1 MREFFIIWMER
12 VMNVLIVLGGLAVAI
27 GTIVTL
33 FSAKGG
39 IFAALGVLVL
49 GSIYLVVLGGAIYLG
64 LGIYNNTRR
73 TAEAVEQ
80 LARR

>member
-12 VMNVLIVLGGLAVAI
+12 VMNVLIALGGLAVAI

-39 IFAALGVLVL
+39 IVAALGVLVL

>member
-1 MREFFIIWMER
+1 MREFFILWMER
-12 VMNVLIVLGGLAVAI
+12 AVNVIIVLGAVAVLA
-27 GTIVTL
+27 GAIVML
-33 FSAKGG
+33 FAPQGG
-39 IFAALGVLVL
+39 LLAAIGVLVFGAL
-49 GSIYLVVLGGAIYLG
+49 YLVLLGGSIYLG